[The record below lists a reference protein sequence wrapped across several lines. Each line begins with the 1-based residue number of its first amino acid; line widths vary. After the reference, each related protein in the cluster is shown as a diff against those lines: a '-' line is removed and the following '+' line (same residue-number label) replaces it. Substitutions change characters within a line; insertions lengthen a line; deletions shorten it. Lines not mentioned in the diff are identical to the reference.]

1 MARTT
6 YRIEHSK
13 DGSDWRTFMA
23 WSGLQKCR
31 AEGAFGI
38 LMSMYDGVWY
48 RLVEEGG
55 QVIEVS
61 HHAVPSVGKKAER
74 VFTESEVRAYIAAL
88 KDETMF
94 KSVDEM
100 LDRVARRVLSLDPA

>member
-1 MARTT
+1 MAEK
-6 YRIEHSK
+6 IEMFAGWDW
-13 DGSDWRTFMA
+13 DGSVIVGRERNAHIDKECTVVVH
-23 WSGLQKCR
+23 
-31 AEGAFGI
+31 
-38 LMSMYDGVWY
+38 DG
-48 RLVEEGG
+48 
-55 QVIEVS
+55 S
-61 HHAVPSVGKKAER
+61 AVR